1 MPKPVVSLA
10 LDITLTTM
18 RGIRPPGMKGGG
30 RAIKA
35 ATTATTTT
43 SRSIT
48 ARRGSANSSGRRAAV
63 DFGRTRR
70 TAAAGASSSSCLG
83 DNADDDKDDDDDE
96 ALAVERKTN
105 AKDVSR
111 GATRGAISGCEYEV
125 IRVRGRS
132 SGSSGPRFS
141 DATVARSKVMKV
153 FVIPGNPGVP
163 AYYEHFAMRLCEKL
177 TARTGAEKDV
187 EVEIVG
193 YLGHTVKERFG
204 RNEWFTLQ
212 EQKEHVRAHVRES
225 LAADG
230 GNAVVEAVIVGHS
243 IGAHLAL
250 DAMKAL
256 GSDSIRSV
264 VGLMPFLHVNTQS
277 PTQKML
283 GFVTRLSLLVHAIG
297 KTLDFIGIELKR
309 KLLANTVSKEMD
321 ARAAVITSSWLRWQS
336 LINMVFMGRTEFEH
350 LLTPI
355 DDCDLVR
362 NACEKKS
369 LSLVYCQGDHWAP
382 LHQRDVAAKMNVP
395 VQSIEDV
402 SVRHDFVVKDDS
414 SASVA
419 DITAALLS
427 G

>member
-1 MPKPVVSLA
+1 
-10 LDITLTTM
+10 
-18 RGIRPPGMKGGG
+18 MKGDG

-35 ATTATTTT
+35 AAATTT
-43 SRSIT
+43 SSIT
-48 ARRGSANSSGRRAAV
+48 TRRGTPNSSGRCAAV

-70 TAAAGASSSSCLG
+70 TAAAGASPSCLG
-83 DNADDDKDDDDDE
+83 DNAADDKDDDDE

-105 AKDVSR
+105 SKDVSR

-132 SGSSGPRFS
+132 SSGGGRFS
-141 DATVARSKVMKV
+141 DLAAASSTAARSTMKV

-177 TARTGAEKDV
+177 TANAGAEKDV

-230 GNAVVEAVIVGHS
+230 GNAVVDAMIVGHS

-297 KTLDFIGIELKR
+297 KTLDFIGADLKR

-402 SVRHDFVVKDDS
+402 SVRHDFVVKDES
-414 SASVA
+414 STSVA

>member
-1 MPKPVVSLA
+1 M
-10 LDITLTTM
+10 T
-18 RGIRPPGMKGGG
+18 R
-30 RAIKA
+30 
-35 ATTATTTT
+35 
-43 SRSIT
+43 RSAR
-48 ARRGSANSSGRRAAV
+48 ARRDAPSGRAV
-63 DFGRTRR
+63 DFGFRTARR
-70 TAAAGASSSSCLG
+70 TAGVRRDERRAAAAESCSG
-83 DNADDDKDDDDDE
+83 DDDDDDARE
-96 ALAVERKTN
+96 ELAVERKTN
-105 AKDVSR
+105 SKDVPRASR
-111 GATRGAISGCEYEV
+111 ALSGCEYEV
-125 IRVRGRS
+125 IRVRGNGARRLSDDAASTSDSTATRS
-132 SGSSGPRFS
+132 
-141 DATVARSKVMKV
+141 TMKV

-163 AYYEHFAMRLCEKL
+163 AYYEHFAMRLCQRL
-177 TARTGAEKDV
+177 TANAGAERDV

-212 EQKEHVRAHVRES
+212 EQKEHVRAHVRQS
-225 LAADG
+225 LAAEG
-230 GNAVVEAVIVGHS
+230 GKAVEAMVVGHS

-256 GSDSIRSV
+256 DSDSIRSV

-277 PTQKML
+277 PTQKIL

-297 KTLDFIGIELKR
+297 KTLDFIGAELKR
-309 KLLANTVSKEMD
+309 KLLANTVAKEMD
-321 ARAAVITSSWLRWQS
+321 ARAANITSSWLRWQS

-369 LSLVYCQGDHWAP
+369 LCLVYCQGDHWAP
-382 LHQRDVAAKMNVP
+382 LHQRDVATNMNVP

-414 SASVA
+414 STSVA

-427 G
+427 GWLVGEPL

>member
-1 MPKPVVSLA
+1 
-10 LDITLTTM
+10 M
-18 RGIRPPGMKGGG
+18 RGLRTVGD

-35 ATTATTTT
+35 SKT
-43 SRSIT
+43 SRST
-48 ARRGSANSSGRRAAV
+48 RRGTSSGRAV
-63 DFGRTRR
+63 DFGRIRR
-70 TAAAGASSSSCLG
+70 TASVSNQHTEASASCLG
-83 DNADDDKDDDDDE
+83 DAVLHDDACG

-105 AKDVSR
+105 SKDVSR
-111 GATRGAISGCEYEV
+111 ATRVISGCEYEV
-125 IRVRGRS
+125 IRVRGN
-132 SGSSGPRFS
+132 GAQRFS
-141 DATVARSKVMKV
+141 DASTLDSTEPRATTRV

-163 AYYEHFAMRLCEKL
+163 AYYEHFAMRLCQKL
-177 TARTGAEKDV
+177 TANTGAERDV

-193 YLGHTVKERFG
+193 YLGHTVKERLG

-212 EQKEHVRAHVRES
+212 EQKEHVRAHVRQS
-225 LAADG
+225 LAADS
-230 GNAVVEAVIVGHS
+230 GNVVESIVVGHS

-250 DAMKAL
+250 DSMKAL

-297 KTLDFIGIELKR
+297 KTLDFIGADLKR
-309 KLLANTVSKEMD
+309 KLLASTVSKEMD
-321 ARAAVITSSWLRWQS
+321 TRAADITSSWLRWQS

-414 SASVA
+414 SKSVA